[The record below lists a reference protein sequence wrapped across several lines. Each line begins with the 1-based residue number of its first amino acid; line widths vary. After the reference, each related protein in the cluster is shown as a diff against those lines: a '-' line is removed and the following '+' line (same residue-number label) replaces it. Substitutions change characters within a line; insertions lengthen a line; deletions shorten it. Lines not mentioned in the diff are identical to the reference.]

1 MIRGYGDVRRACLR
15 ACPTLNSGLQ
25 SSFPALAARYS
36 SEDSTSSCKGG
47 DSFRDT
53 CREDCAAISSE
64 AAASD
69 AAVSRSGLSWTCSQ
83 YAPSSE
89 NVHSSQQACKP
100 SLWTS
105 AGRLIDTGQQSCR
118 SFSAQPLPANGPE
131 PLGFVKGGYSVEQ
144 FPPDKACLCGCSRP
158 KLLRSSWCLPH
169 TCPSPCLKDD

>member
-1 MIRGYGDVRRACLR
+1 MIREYGDLRRACLR
-15 ACPTLNSGLQ
+15 ACPILNSGLQ

-36 SEDSTSSCKGG
+36 SVKSTSSCTGG
-47 DSFRDT
+47 SFRTTSTD
-53 CREDCAAISSE
+53 DCTAISSE

-69 AAVSRSGLSWTCSQ
+69 AAVSRAGLTWTCSQ
-83 YAPSSE
+83 YAPGSGNVNSS
-89 NVHSSQQACKP
+89 NQACKP
-100 SLWTS
+100 SVWTS
-105 AGRLIDTGQQSCR
+105 VGRLIDTGQQSCR

-169 TCPSPCLKDD
+169 TWLSPRLKDD